1 MVRIVNS
8 IDTTTKKAVHNGA
21 EGLARG
27 RTLARLTWG
36 GLERPDRV
44 DLSMVEAAR
53 RCNEVLTTDSQKYG
67 GCEKMLCI
75 VRDTI
80 LAVCHRSVE
89 EVKCLSLVIT
99 LLKCCKDKRFLQ
111 YK

>member
-1 MVRIVNS
+1 MVRIVDS

-67 GCEKMLCI
+67 GCEKNAMYCERHHLGSLSQ
-75 VRDTI
+75 VSR
-80 LAVCHRSVE
+80 RS
-89 EVKCLSLVIT
+89 EVLIFSYYIT
-99 LLKCCKDKRFLQ
+99 
-111 YK
+111 